1 MGRLLSRLPRVQIP
15 LTRVSYAQREGVR
28 HAHQQRQGVREQRR
42 VVFCVWGR
50 AERLRLR
57 LRANAERLLSSAGE
71 VTVTVSASP
80 NFDGVSDSRTLTAT
94 AEADSYTLRCVL
106 GLSSNTVFASFGGSA
121 VTIARLRY
129 ASRYV
134 EMISDDDRSSR
145 ITFGSTDTTVLLVSG
160 AGRRQPQQNSP
171 NLTPLQ
177 VSAAM
182 CDGQSVSHSGI
193 NANLQHLSLVH

>member
-1 MGRLLSRLPRVQIP
+1 M
-15 LTRVSYAQREGVR
+15 
-28 HAHQQRQGVREQRR
+28 
-42 VVFCVWGR
+42 
-50 AERLRLR
+50 
-57 LRANAERLLSSAGE
+57 
-71 VTVTVSASP
+71 SASP

-94 AEADSYTLRCVL
+94 AEADSSTLGCVL

-177 VSAAM
+177 VCSPPRGCTPSTVAVAPTAGGAVPT
-182 CDGQSVSHSGI
+182 CCRAGELRFSG
-193 NANLQHLSLVH
+193 